1 MILNLSDVLSEQH
14 KAIRESVP
22 IEMTSFKSEMGTYNI
37 TDTTPLELSV
47 EYAGERKLWIRGKGE
62 ITAVAPCDR
71 CLDDVEV
78 KVINET
84 KENQEKED
92 DTEETEDVLEGIE
105 IEDDSDAD
113 ETEPINLEE
122 I

>member
-1 MILNLSDVLSEQH
+1 MILS
-14 KAIRESVP
+14 KADFDDDAAFPES
-22 IEMTSFKSEMGTYNI
+22 
-37 TDTTPLELSV
+37 
-47 EYAGERKLWIRGKGE
+47 
-62 ITAVAPCDR
+62 
-71 CLDDVEV
+71 DDVEV

-105 IEDDSDAD
+105 IEDDSDVD
-113 ETEPINLEE
+113 KTETINLEE

>member
-1 MILNLSDVLSEQH
+1 M
-14 KAIRESVP
+14 
-22 IEMTSFKSEMGTYNI
+22 
-37 TDTTPLELSV
+37 
-47 EYAGERKLWIRGKGE
+47 
-62 ITAVAPCDR
+62 
-71 CLDDVEV
+71 EV

-113 ETEPINLEE
+113 KTETINLEE

>member
-1 MILNLSDVLSEQH
+1 MNVQLP
-14 KAIRESVP
+14 ES
-22 IEMTSFKSEMGTYNI
+22 
-37 TDTTPLELSV
+37 
-47 EYAGERKLWIRGKGE
+47 
-62 ITAVAPCDR
+62 
-71 CLDDVEV
+71 DDVEV

-113 ETEPINLEE
+113 KTETINLEKYNNVMN
-122 I
+122 